1 MHHVLEAFKVLLF
14 SRSVVSDSFNPMDC
28 STPGFPVLHHLPEF
42 AQIHVGDE
50 SVMPSSQPLL
60 CCPHLLPSV
69 FPSSKVFSS
78 ELALCVTWP
87 KYWSFSFSINP
98 SNEYLGLI
106 FFRND

>member
-60 CCPHLLPSV
+60 CRPHLLPSV

-78 ELALCVTWP
+78 ELALCVT
-87 KYWSFSFSINP
+87 
-98 SNEYLGLI
+98 
-106 FFRND
+106 